1 MRSSQTEKKV
11 LNRKVIN
18 LGTEFTVVKEMSK
31 RHEEKKNTSW
41 RQK

>member
-31 RHEEKKNTSW
+31 RREEKKNTSW